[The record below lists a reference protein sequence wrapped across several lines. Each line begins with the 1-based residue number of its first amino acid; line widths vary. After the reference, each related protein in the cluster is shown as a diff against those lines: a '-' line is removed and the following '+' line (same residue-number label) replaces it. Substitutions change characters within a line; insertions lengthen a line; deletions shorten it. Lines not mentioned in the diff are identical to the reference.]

1 MDKFTTFSTENNVWR
16 MKGIN
21 VEKREFIR
29 MAYSDGEL
37 RQHCRKVDNISF
49 EEQLKLQKVL
59 VEPQDGEESD
69 MDSEQEEPVTK
80 RPVPQP
86 VLQPK
91 NEQPQQTKRN
101 RQIFKH
107 LTVLQKEGIS
117 LPPIKPDLNAHRPP
131 LTLFIELDDVF
142 LHTFLCDENFGYMA
156 NPNSKEPEHE
166 FLIQEN

>member
-80 RPVPQP
+80 RAVPQP
-86 VLQPK
+86 ALQLK
-91 NEQPQQTKRN
+91 NDQPQQTKRN

-107 LTVLQKEGIS
+107 
-117 LPPIKPDLNAHRPP
+117 
-131 LTLFIELDDVF
+131 
-142 LHTFLCDENFGYMA
+142 
-156 NPNSKEPEHE
+156 
-166 FLIQEN
+166 